1 MDAQDIMEF
10 AGKFSY
16 AFAIIVGI
24 IMIALIWYKITGH
37 SPEALDLVL
46 VFQGVTMATIFGM
59 AYRQGK
65 LEEKMDEFNKKFGL
79 LATDFKALQGEV
91 RNLQSD
97 FKLIRVEVKTV
108 KANISEIKQ
117 IVSKKKIA

>member
-10 AGKFSY
+10 AGKISY

-24 IMIALIWYKITGH
+24 VLIVLIWYKITGH
-37 SPEALDLVL
+37 SPDALDVIL
-46 VFQGVTMATIFGM
+46 VFQGVTMAAIFGM

-79 LATDFKALQGEV
+79 LATDFKALQGDM
-91 RNLQSD
+91 RNSQSD
-97 FKLIRVEVKTV
+97 FKLMRMEVRSIKED
-108 KANISEIKQ
+108 ISEIKR
-117 IVSKKKIA
+117 IVSKKKAA

>member
-10 AGKFSY
+10 ARKASY
-16 AFAIIVGI
+16 AFAIIAGI
-24 IMIALIWYKITGH
+24 IVIALIWYKITGH

-46 VFQGVTMATIFGM
+46 VFQGVTMAAIFGM

-79 LATDFKALQGEV
+79 LATDFKALQGDV

-97 FKLIRVEVKTV
+97 FKLIRIEAKAVKTD
-108 KANISEIKQ
+108 ISEIKR
-117 IVSKKKIA
+117 IVSKKRAA